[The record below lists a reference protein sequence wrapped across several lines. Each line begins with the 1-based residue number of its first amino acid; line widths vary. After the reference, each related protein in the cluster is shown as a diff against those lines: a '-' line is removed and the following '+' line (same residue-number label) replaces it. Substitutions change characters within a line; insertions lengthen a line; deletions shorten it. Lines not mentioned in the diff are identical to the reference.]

1 MQDVRKMLMEFGLG
15 SMTAQ
20 LATQSVFF
28 RPRTTDPDA
37 QVTIALVH
45 GVQRGLNA
53 LGADLALTGY
63 LDVPTVAALQKV
75 SGMDWHG
82 KRWAD
87 IFADLQLAKKIGKSL
102 APQAAM
108 GGFDLLPGFF
118 SDPLFILAA
127 AAVAGFY
134 IWRKTAAPAG
144 AERERQ

>member
-1 MQDVRKMLMEFGLG
+1 MQDARKMLMEFGLG

-37 QVTIALVH
+37 QVTIALVQ

-53 LGADLALTGY
+53 LGAGIALTGY
-63 LDVPTVAALQKV
+63 LDEPTVAGLQRV

-87 IFADLQLAKKIGKSL
+87 IFADLQLAKKINTSL
-102 APQAAM
+102 APGSMAGL
-108 GGFDLLPGFF
+108 GGFLPDLG
-118 SDPLFILAA
+118 DPLVIAGVVALGAFFIYRATA
-127 AAVAGFY
+127 
-134 IWRKTAAPAG
+134 RK
-144 AERERQ
+144 EVDR